1 MKTYMTFHEDP
12 AILHLNTEPD
22 RNYYVPFA
30 AGEDSFSGRL
40 FSSRLE
46 LLNGDWNFAYYES
59 FAEMPTN
66 ALDLEMTKTIP
77 IPSCI
82 QLHGYDRSQYTNVN
96 YPIPY
101 DPPYVPADN
110 PTAVYERKYDYKP
123 DGMER
128 YIVFEGVDSCFYLI
142 VNNQLIGYSQVSHG
156 MSEFCITSA
165 LTEGENRIAVVV
177 LKWCDGTY
185 LEDQDKFRFTGIFR
199 DVYMLRRPEE
209 HIVSYRIQTIIDED
223 MSHARIRMEITGSKA
238 SVKLTDAD
246 GKELGKQETD
256 EDGCVVFTVDE
267 PKLWSAEIPYLYR
280 CELSAAGEVIGEFVG
295 IREVAV
301 TDGVFTINR
310 KPVKLHGVNRH
321 DSSPKT
327 GATVTIE
334 DMKRDLFLMKR
345 CNVNAIRTSHYPN
358 APEFYKLCDRYGFY
372 VIEEADLEAHGSEP
386 AGQVYGESWDHRKVS
401 LTTDN
406 PIFASAIL
414 DREMKMVT
422 RDFNRPCVIMWSMGN
437 EAGFG
442 KIINDVAKLVK
453 ATDVSRPL
461 HYEAVHHSMDGTSDE
476 EFDVI
481 SYMYP
486 TISSMYRYAT
496 EESEKRPYFLC
507 EYSHSMGNRN
517 GDLDD
522 YWRMIDSYDCF
533 MGGCVWEWCDHAIET
548 GQTEDGIVKY
558 GYGGD
563 FEDYPNDRNFCCDG
577 LTYPDRT
584 PHTGLLELKQCYRPL
599 KIELGDEPG
608 TYRLTNRMTFA
619 AFEDLFEASYE
630 IKEYGTMLI
639 DGKLDIKLPGGATTT
654 LAIPDPG
661 VGKGRDLRI
670 RFIVTAKDT
679 TDCWEKGAEI
689 CFEQLLIHSE
699 PRRFTPESIPGR
711 KFLKLEN
718 LPFAYRITTK
728 DIVYM
733 LRKKD
738 AMLTSIS
745 CDGTEVLAKPLA
757 MDFFRAPTD
766 NDGNM
771 VKAWTDWG
779 YDRPIVR
786 LKQLRL
792 IDPGSEIIFKAELT
806 YGGASRIPFAN
817 VALEYTFHQNGE
829 VNIAGRVQKSETGPY
844 LPKIG
849 LRFFL
854 TEDFE
859 DFDYY
864 GYGPIESYVD
874 KHLGSYVDWH
884 HTTVTGNHE
893 DYIKPQENSSHFGT
907 QTASVGNG
915 HLRVTVSS
923 DEDFSVNASH
933 YTREELASKKHNY
946 ELEKSGMTILCADAA
961 MSGIGSASCGTN
973 LEAVYCVSEP
983 ETSFSFWFH
992 VVKE

>member
-66 ALDLEMTKTIP
+66 ALELEMSKTIP
-77 IPSCI
+77 VPSCI
-82 QLHGYDRSQYTNVN
+82 QLHGYDRCQYTNVN

-156 MSEFCITSA
+156 MSEFRITSA
-165 LTEGENRIAVVV
+165 LIEGENRIAVVV

-223 MSHARIRMEITGSKA
+223 MSHARIRLEVTGSKA

-246 GKELGKQETD
+246 GKELGTQETD
-256 EDGCVVFTVDE
+256 EDGCVVFTVDD

-414 DREMKMVT
+414 DREMKISTAPASSCGPWAM
-422 RDFNRPCVIMWSMGN
+422 RPDS
-437 EAGFG
+437 AR
-442 KIINDVAKLVK
+442 
-453 ATDVSRPL
+453 S
-461 HYEAVHHSMDGTSDE
+461 S
-476 EFDVI
+476 
-481 SYMYP
+481 
-486 TISSMYRYAT
+486 TISRS
-496 EESEKRPYFLC
+496 
-507 EYSHSMGNRN
+507 
-517 GDLDD
+517 
-522 YWRMIDSYDCF
+522 W
-533 MGGCVWEWCDHAIET
+533 
-548 GQTEDGIVKY
+548 
-558 GYGGD
+558 
-563 FEDYPNDRNFCCDG
+563 
-577 LTYPDRT
+577 
-584 PHTGLLELKQCYRPL
+584 
-599 KIELGDEPG
+599 
-608 TYRLTNRMTFA
+608 
-619 AFEDLFEASYE
+619 
-630 IKEYGTMLI
+630 
-639 DGKLDIKLPGGATTT
+639 
-654 LAIPDPG
+654 
-661 VGKGRDLRI
+661 
-670 RFIVTAKDT
+670 
-679 TDCWEKGAEI
+679 
-689 CFEQLLIHSE
+689 
-699 PRRFTPESIPGR
+699 
-711 KFLKLEN
+711 
-718 LPFAYRITTK
+718 
-728 DIVYM
+728 
-733 LRKKD
+733 
-738 AMLTSIS
+738 
-745 CDGTEVLAKPLA
+745 
-757 MDFFRAPTD
+757 
-766 NDGNM
+766 
-771 VKAWTDWG
+771 
-779 YDRPIVR
+779 
-786 LKQLRL
+786 
-792 IDPGSEIIFKAELT
+792 
-806 YGGASRIPFAN
+806 
-817 VALEYTFHQNGE
+817 
-829 VNIAGRVQKSETGPY
+829 
-844 LPKIG
+844 
-849 LRFFL
+849 
-854 TEDFE
+854 
-859 DFDYY
+859 
-864 GYGPIESYVD
+864 
-874 KHLGSYVDWH
+874 
-884 HTTVTGNHE
+884 
-893 DYIKPQENSSHFGT
+893 
-907 QTASVGNG
+907 
-915 HLRVTVSS
+915 
-923 DEDFSVNASH
+923 
-933 YTREELASKKHNY
+933 
-946 ELEKSGMTILCADAA
+946 
-961 MSGIGSASCGTN
+961 
-973 LEAVYCVSEP
+973 
-983 ETSFSFWFH
+983 
-992 VVKE
+992 